1 MMDFLAQLI
10 TWINVPANALGRWLF
25 VPLAGLGDWQSNT
38 IISAVTGLVLMV
50 IFKYTSNQRA
60 IGRVRDSIKA
70 NLLALKLF
78 KDSLLVTFQS
88 QGRLFKS
95 AFLLLF
101 YSIKPMLVMMIPVC
115 LVLSQMALLYQV
127 RPLRKGEETIIV
139 MQLNEK
145 NASAR
150 PDISINSLQGVEIL
164 IDQTHISSK
173 REVLWKIRALEDG
186 YHNIVFLVDGQKFQK
201 QIVVGDDIMPV
212 SSKRPGWRWSDI
224 LMHPAEK
231 PLGADSVVESITI
244 DYPGRSGRIAGSD
257 GWLIYFFITSMV
269 FALAFKPVLKVRI

>member
-25 VPLAGLGDWQSNT
+25 APLTGLGGWQSNT
-38 IISAVTGLVLMV
+38 IISAVTGVILLI
-50 IFKYTSNQRA
+50 IFKHTSNQKA
-60 IGRVRDSIKA
+60 IGRVRDGIKA

-78 KDSLLVTFQS
+78 KDSLVVTFQS

-101 YSIKPMLVMMIPVC
+101 YSIKPMLVMIVPVC
-115 LVLSQMALLYQV
+115 LVLSQIALLYQV
-127 RPLRKGEETIIV
+127 RPLQKGEETIIV
-139 MQLNEK
+139 MQLNEEK
-145 NASAR
+145 ASAQ
-150 PDISINSLQGVEIL
+150 PVISINSLQGAEIL

-173 REVLWKIRALEDG
+173 KQVWWKIRALEDG
-186 YHNIVFLVDGQKFQK
+186 YHNIVFLVNEREIDK
-201 QIVVGDDIMPV
+201 QLAVGDGFKRV

-244 DYPGRSGRIAGSD
+244 DYPRQGRTFCSID
-257 GWLIYFFITSMV
+257 GWLIYFFLASMV
-269 FALAFKPVLKVRI
+269 FAFAFKPVLKVRI